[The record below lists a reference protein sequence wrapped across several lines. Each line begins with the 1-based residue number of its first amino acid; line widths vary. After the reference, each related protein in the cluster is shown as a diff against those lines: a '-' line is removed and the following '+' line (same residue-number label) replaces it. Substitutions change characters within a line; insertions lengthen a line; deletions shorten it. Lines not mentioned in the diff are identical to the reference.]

1 MQAAVVASRETD
13 TLKRLR
19 ESMSQPIGC
28 GEERRL
34 FTPAL
39 RAMCVTPRDQKS
51 RDLQRLD
58 QKVQNSLA
66 ASRFRSLEIHRNTA
80 PRRVDVAPVVN
91 HISCLQP
98 RHFRDAEQA
107 VEGYQQ
113 RDCSTVA
120 TKEAHHCC
128 ERMRNVQV
136 HGSVRRG
143 REKSVPAS
151 DHCSGAI
158 LSAA

>member
-13 TLKRLR
+13 ALKRLR
-19 ESMSQPIGC
+19 ESLLQPIGR

-58 QKVQNSLA
+58 QNSLA

-80 PRRVDVAPVVN
+80 PRRVNVAPVVN

-98 RHFRDAEQA
+98 RYFRDAEPA

-128 ERMRNVQV
+128 
-136 HGSVRRG
+136 
-143 REKSVPAS
+143 
-151 DHCSGAI
+151 
-158 LSAA
+158 